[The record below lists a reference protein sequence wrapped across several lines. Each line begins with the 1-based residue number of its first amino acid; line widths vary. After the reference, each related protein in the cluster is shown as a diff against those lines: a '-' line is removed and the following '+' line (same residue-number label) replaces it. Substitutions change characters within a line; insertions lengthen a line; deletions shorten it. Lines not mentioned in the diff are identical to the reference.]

1 VVKIL
6 LIPHGWLGDRFFT
19 TSVGTVL
26 KRYMGD
32 VEIYFLSTPEF
43 SFMDDIL
50 ESFDSVDKVVTHQ
63 EAAQMQFDYVFEMPH
78 TDHSESPVK
87 TYCRSILQVNEFDSL
102 DFTPELIKKET
113 LLGLTDFVQ
122 PFDKY
127 ITYQVD
133 WQLRTR
139 LNVDYIIKEL
149 ISSGVN
155 CVPIG
160 KHGLSNQGNQIENKL
175 SFHNTLTKI
184 AHASYHLSMLGGTA
198 VMATY
203 VNTPTMVSMDHYY
216 YKHNEHNYDVD
227 KFMEWWGLWPNT
239 IAQTNI
245 HHMFHPFQTENQIIQ
260 YTLEKVNSI

>member
-1 VVKIL
+1 MGNIL

-26 KRYMGD
+26 KRYMPN
-32 VEIYFLSTPEF
+32 VKVYMLSTPEF

-50 ESFDSVDKVVTHQ
+50 GSFDSIDKILTSV
-63 EAAQMQFDYVFEMPH
+63 EASTMEFDYAFEMPH

-87 TYCRSILQVNEFDSL
+87 TYCRSILQVEDFSTL

-113 LLGLTDFVQ
+113 LLKLTNFTKPHDRYV
-122 PFDKY
+122 
-127 ITYQVD
+127 TYQID
-133 WQLRTR
+133 WQQRTR
-139 LNVDYIIKEL
+139 LNVNSIIEKL
-149 ISSGVN
+149 MDNGVN

-160 KHGLSNQGNQIENKL
+160 KLGLSNQGNPIDNKL
-175 SFHNTLTKI
+175 SFHDTLTKI
-184 AHASYHLSMLGGTA
+184 AHADYHLSMLGGTA

-227 KFMEWWGLWPNT
+227 GFMKWWGLWPNT

-245 HHMFHPFQTENQIIQ
+245 HHMFHPFETEGGVVQ
-260 YTLEKVNSI
+260 YTLNKLNTL